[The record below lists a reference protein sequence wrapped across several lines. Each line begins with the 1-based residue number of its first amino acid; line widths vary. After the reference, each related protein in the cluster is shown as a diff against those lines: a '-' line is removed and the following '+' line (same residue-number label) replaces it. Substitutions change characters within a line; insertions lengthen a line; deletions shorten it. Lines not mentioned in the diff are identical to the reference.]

1 MKLYLYAKQTER
13 LDAFNG
19 VLEALRLPARDLRY
33 AGEHERAWHVLDDT
47 IGHMERGD
55 GLCVT
60 GLESLGSTP
69 DEMALRMGAVIAK
82 NCAIVAASVPATY
95 EFGLEPVLNK
105 AVASAVIQGLRTGQ
119 ADNRPFVRQPGAG
132 RPRLDFPEGWA
143 ELYDRWE
150 KGRISSKAFLE
161 ASGLKKATFYN
172 KLADYRELRE
182 FNIRY
187 LLEHGI
193 A

>member
-13 LDAFNG
+13 LDAFDG
-19 VLEALRLPARDLRY
+19 VLDALRLPACDLRY
-33 AGEHERAWHVLDDT
+33 SSEHERAWHVLEDT
-47 IGHMERGD
+47 IGRMERGD

-60 GLESLGSTP
+60 CLESLGDAP
-69 DEMALRMGAVIAK
+69 DAIVLRMGAVIAR
-82 NCAIVAASVPATY
+82 NCAIVVASVPATY

-119 ADNRPFVRQPGAG
+119 TDGRPFIRQPGAG
-132 RPRLDFPEGWA
+132 RPRTVFPEGWA

-150 KGRISSKAFLE
+150 KGEISSKTFVE

-172 KLADYRELRE
+172 KLADYKELRE